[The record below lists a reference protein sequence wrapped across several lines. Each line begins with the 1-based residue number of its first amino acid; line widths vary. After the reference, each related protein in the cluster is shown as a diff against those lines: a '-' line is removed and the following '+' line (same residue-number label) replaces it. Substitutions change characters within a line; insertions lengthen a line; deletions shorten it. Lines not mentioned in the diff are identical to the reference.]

1 MTLPSVVCYIGLDIN
16 EEARMIKDLILQNRS
31 YRRFFQDVAISE
43 ETLRELVDLARLS
56 PSAANQQAL
65 KYVISGDAEKNA
77 RIFPSVVWAAAL
89 PDWPGPEEGEKPSA
103 YIIIVE
109 DTEIKQKFGVDH
121 GIVAQSILLGAV
133 EKGLGG
139 CMIGSIRKDVLRQA
153 IDLAPRYEIA
163 LLLAL
168 GKPKEKVVIEAMR
181 PDGDV
186 RYWRDSDK
194 THHVPKR
201 ALDEIILS

>member
-1 MTLPSVVCYIGLDIN
+1 
-16 EEARMIKDLILQNRS
+16 MIKDLILQNRS
-31 YRRFFQDVAISE
+31 YRRFHQDVAVSE

-77 RIFPSVVWAAAL
+77 RIFPAVVWAAAL

-139 CMIGSIRKDVLRQA
+139 CMIGSIRKDVLREA
-153 IDLAPRYEIA
+153 IDLAPRYEIV

-186 RYWRDSDK
+186 RYWRDSEK

-201 ALDEIILS
+201 ALDEIILD

>member
-1 MTLPSVVCYIGLDIN
+1 
-16 EEARMIKDLILQNRS
+16 MIRDLILQNRS
-31 YRRFFQDVAISE
+31 YRRFHQDVAISE

-56 PSAANQQAL
+56 PSAANKQAL
-65 KYVISGDAEKNA
+65 KYVLSSEPEKNA
-77 RIFPSVVWAAAL
+77 RIFPCFVWAAYL
-89 PDWPGPEEGEKPSA
+89 KDWAGPEEGEKPSA

-109 DTEIKQKFGVDH
+109 DTEIKQSFGVDH

-139 CMIGSIRKDVLRQA
+139 CMIGNLRKDELRQA
-153 IDLAPRYEIA
+153 LDIPPRYEII
-163 LLLAL
+163 LGLAL

-186 RYWRDSDK
+186 KYWRDSQG

-201 ALDEIILS
+201 ALDEIIIG

>member
-1 MTLPSVVCYIGLDIN
+1 
-16 EEARMIKDLILQNRS
+16 MIKDLILQNRS
-31 YRRFFQDVAISE
+31 YRRFHQDVAISE
-43 ETLRELVDLARLS
+43 EMLRELVDLARLS

-77 RIFPSVVWAAAL
+77 RIFPAVVWAAAL

-168 GKPKEKVVIEAMR
+168 GKPREKVVIEAMR

-201 ALDEIILS
+201 ALDEIIIG

>member
-1 MTLPSVVCYIGLDIN
+1 
-16 EEARMIKDLILQNRS
+16 MIKDLILQNRS

-201 ALDEIILS
+201 ALDEIIIG